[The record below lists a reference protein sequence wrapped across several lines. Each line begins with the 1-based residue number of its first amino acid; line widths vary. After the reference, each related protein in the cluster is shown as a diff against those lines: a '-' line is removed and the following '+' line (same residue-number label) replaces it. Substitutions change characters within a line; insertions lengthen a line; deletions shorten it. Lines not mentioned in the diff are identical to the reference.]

1 MKKTINT
8 KEKEK
13 INYTRDYRHLEK
25 IGILYMLQMMILL
38 VPLIVVYL
46 CLYTKMTQAVAD
58 FSAYIIS
65 EVTGKTTSL
74 VKLDYLPVFGGVY
87 CVKMSGKSPSFT
99 FAIISCMVSLI
110 LILCFSVAKNKNKPL
125 MIFFT
130 IASWVHFVS
139 SLYFVFFTRMFPYN
153 LNDYSELYIKQQVI
167 IWMIIMT
174 VYVLTTSMI
183 PDMFVYRVGLF
194 MALMILEFLYGV
206 VRYVIYMVIIA
217 EGTYIFM
224 AVLFFVFGI
233 MFDFLI
239 LVAVYSVYIYV
250 AGFRYK
256 NKKRGDMWQWS

>member
-1 MKKTINT
+1 M
-8 KEKEK
+8 
-13 INYTRDYRHLEK
+13 
-25 IGILYMLQMMILL
+25 
-38 VPLIVVYL
+38 
-46 CLYTKMTQAVAD
+46 
-58 FSAYIIS
+58 
-65 EVTGKTTSL
+65 
-74 VKLDYLPVFGGVY
+74 
-87 CVKMSGKSPSFT
+87 
-99 FAIISCMVSLI
+99 
-110 LILCFSVAKNKNKPL
+110 
-125 MIFFT
+125 
-130 IASWVHFVS
+130 
-139 SLYFVFFTRMFPYN
+139 
-153 LNDYSELYIKQQVI
+153 
-167 IWMIIMT
+167 
-174 VYVLTTSMI
+174 LTTSMI